1 MSFSSVA
8 GGNRHNFQPCVSF
21 NQLLP
26 LIPLDGSFL
35 TLCICT
41 NQSSEECSS
50 GASADLWILSAYVDC
65 VCLQHCLVHSGC
77 LGLTKLS
84 TISPQFRGL
93 SGFAWFFVPVTQLRN
108 SPTAEL
114 PCFQNIAH
122 RYENH
127 FLCSLSV

>member
-21 NQLLP
+21 NQLFP
-26 LIPLDGSFL
+26 LIPLDGSLL

-50 GASADLWILSAYVDC
+50 RASADLWILSAYVDC
-65 VCLQHCLVHSGC
+65 VSPTLSLVHSGC

-84 TISPQFRGL
+84 TFSPQLRGL
-93 SGFAWFFVPVTQLRN
+93 SGFAYFFVPVTQLRN
-108 SPTAEL
+108 SPTTEL
-114 PCFQNIAH
+114 PCFQNIA
-122 RYENH
+122 RCFENH